1 MLDFGLIFSTQ
12 KPGSSMYRIVGFA
25 GCGYHQRAVEA
36 ATAAGAA
43 ADVVEL
49 PDRRAFQQYL
59 KRADVAPLLRAH
71 RTSPAVFLLPAT
83 AGAADAASASSASSA
98 APSSFVGGCDAL
110 LARLGTVAAA
120 DTSSRSP
127 AGVLSYF
134 EQMQREK
141 SFVVWVLWR
150 GIW

>member
-1 MLDFGLIFSTQ
+1 MS
-12 KPGSSMYRIVGFA
+12 YRIVGFA

-36 ATAAGAA
+36 AAAAGAA

-71 RTSPAVFLLPAT
+71 RTSPAVFLLPPAT

-98 APSSFVGGCDAL
+98 AAPSSFVGGCDAL
-110 LARLGTVAAA
+110 LARLRTTVAVA

-134 EQMQREK
+134 EQLQREK